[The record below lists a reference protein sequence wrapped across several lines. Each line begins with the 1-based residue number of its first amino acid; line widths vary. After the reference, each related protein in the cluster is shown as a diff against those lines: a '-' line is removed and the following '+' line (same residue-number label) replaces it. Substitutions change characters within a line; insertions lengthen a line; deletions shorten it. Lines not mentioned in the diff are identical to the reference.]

1 MGSSVVVFKRGQGW
15 HYEKDFGLRPK
26 VNRQQAF
33 TAGHFPCCPS
43 VLGRSGPAHSD
54 LKRIATVTLLV
65 ARQTVSSWGPPPA
78 GGCLMK
84 GLVHRCS
91 FAFLKPSIIVIG

>member
-1 MGSSVVVFKRGQGW
+1 MFKCHASIKISTPPPTYTPLLENNILPDLCYTLG
-15 HYEKDFGLRPK
+15 EAVGL
-26 VNRQQAF
+26 
-33 TAGHFPCCPS
+33 
-43 VLGRSGPAHSD
+43 L
-54 LKRIATVTLLV
+54 LKYATLLV